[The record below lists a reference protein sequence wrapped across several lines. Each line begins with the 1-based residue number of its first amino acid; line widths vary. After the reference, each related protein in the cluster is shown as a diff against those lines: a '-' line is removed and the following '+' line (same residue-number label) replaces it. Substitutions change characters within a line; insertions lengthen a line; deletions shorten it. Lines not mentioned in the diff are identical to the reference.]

1 MKRWLQEKIAGLS
14 QFCRNQEQ
22 ARTIR
27 CLQRRGLLS
36 LGRHTYGMP
45 TIYSYRGSE
54 VHVTIGSFCSI
65 APDVQIING
74 GIHPASWVSLFPF
87 RIRWNLEGAFEDGM
101 PQTRGD
107 IVIGSDVWLGTGAM
121 VLSGVKIGDGAI
133 IAVRAVVTRDVEPYA
148 IVAGCPAGA
157 RHSGSRLKSSSS
169 LWKFVGGSG
178 TTLASVKRFPS
189 CPARISIVFCK
200 NIICRWRFDPCL
212 RV

>member
-45 TIYSYRGSE
+45 TIYSYCGSE

-133 IAVRAVVTRDVEPYA
+133 IAARAVVTRDVEPYA
-148 IVAGCPAGA
+148 IVAGCPARRQA
-157 RHSGSRLKSSSS
+157 
-169 LWKFVGGSG
+169 F
-178 TTLASVKRFPS
+178 RFSPEVIKQLMEIRWWEWDD
-189 CPARISIVFCK
+189 ARIREAVPLLSSP
-200 NIICRWRFDPCL
+200 NLDRFLQKYHLPL
-212 RV
+212 EV

>member
-133 IAVRAVVTRDVEPYA
+133 IAARAVVTRDVEPYA
-148 IVAGCPAGA
+148 IVAGCPA
-157 RHSGSRLKSSSS
+157 RRQE
-169 LWKFVGGSG
+169 F
-178 TTLASVKRFPS
+178 RFSPEVIKQLMEIRWWEWDD
-189 CPARISIVFCK
+189 ARIREAVPLLSSP
-200 NIICRWRFDPCL
+200 NLDRFLQKYHLPL
-212 RV
+212 EV